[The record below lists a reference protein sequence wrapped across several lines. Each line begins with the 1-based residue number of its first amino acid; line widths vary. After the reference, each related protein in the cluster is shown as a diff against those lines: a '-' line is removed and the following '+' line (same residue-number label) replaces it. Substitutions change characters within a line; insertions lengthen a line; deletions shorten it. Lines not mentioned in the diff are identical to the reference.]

1 MSKRFVTHNAHALVQ
16 HLRDTGLDPDATT
29 KAPSLA
35 LNNGCSD
42 PMHCCTHSGRHF
54 ESGERMLSV
63 NTTLSATALHRLAKS
78 MGLDINY

>member
-1 MSKRFVTHNAHALVQ
+1 MSKRFTLTNAHALAK
-16 HLRDTGLDPDATT
+16 HLRDSGLDPDATT

-54 ESGERMLSV
+54 ESGERMLSIS
-63 NTTLSATALHRLAKS
+63 TKMSATALHRLAKNI
-78 MGLDINY
+78 GLNINH